1 MKLSDINMSGNKIVI
16 EGIGIPI
23 RDYDCEGILCLDKV
37 KVNGVENDMYII
49 DITDF
54 FDEHAPMC
62 ASYGEVCSLKDIK
75 CKHRVN
81 DICKPP
87 IYKFKITVEF
97 ERVK

>member
-37 KVNGVENDMYII
+37 KVNGVENDMHII

-54 FDEHAPMC
+54 FDEHAPTC
-62 ASYGEVCSLKDIK
+62 VNYGGVCSSKDIK

>member
-1 MKLSDINMSGNKIVI
+1 LKLSDINMSGNKIVI

-23 RDYDCEGILCLDKV
+23 RDYDCNGILCLDKV

-54 FDEHAPMC
+54 FDEHAPTC
-62 ASYGEVCSLKDIK
+62 ASYGEVCSSKDIK

-97 ERVK
+97 ERMK